1 MGQNERGIINFHIFY
16 YNRYKYKQ
24 QVVMDELTFEVN
36 PFLEQNIW
44 QHIIKRYQQIDRGLN
59 RRILSFLN
67 NRGSKTPSPWTYT
80 ESTQVDRVLERTP
93 TSVQSS
99 FLNENS
105 STDVRIYQ
113 TKVRLSV
120 PGPYGGTYHHP
131 KEVPLSRRFCL
142 RCHKSI
148 KLEPSLQGGENG
160 KTNNLLSD
168 PDRV

>member
-1 MGQNERGIINFHIFY
+1 
-16 YNRYKYKQ
+16 
-24 QVVMDELTFEVN
+24 MDELTFEVN

-105 STDVRIYQ
+105 STDVRIY
-113 TKVRLSV
+113 
-120 PGPYGGTYHHP
+120 
-131 KEVPLSRRFCL
+131 
-142 RCHKSI
+142 
-148 KLEPSLQGGENG
+148 
-160 KTNNLLSD
+160 
-168 PDRV
+168 